1 MASWETGEPK
11 NIRGPFPRFPLSSFL
26 PSLLFFALF
35 CCCGRAIPPSPERP
49 GPSLE
54 RLDPT
59 DFPAFLDDLDRASL
73 KTAVAQSLSAL
84 RPKHG
89 TESIAFGK
97 ERVPVARV
105 RDSLTAFL
113 ALLET
118 HTDLRPAL
126 ARDFAVYRVTALV
139 LFTGYYEPVLNGS
152 PVRTARYRYPL
163 YRRPDDLVE
172 VDGSTVS
179 PERAGEKLY
188 GRMVNG
194 KLLPYF
200 SRAEI
205 DGHGALA
212 GKQYELIWVDDPVA
226 CFFLHIQG
234 SGQIQLPDG
243 KRVRVGY
250 AGTNGQ
256 PYQSIGKLLL
266 DQGKLHLGETSAL
279 AIRRYLQAHPDEQDT
294 IFFHNQ
300 RYIFFQFASDGP
312 RGSLGIPLT
321 AGRSLATDAKIYPP
335 GALGF
340 IHSRKPVVGQ
350 QEQVSW
356 QEFSRFV
363 LLQDSGA
370 AISGWGR
377 ADLFWGN
384 GVEIE
389 AGYMAQE
396 GELYLLVKKP

>member
-1 MASWETGEPK
+1 LASWGTGEPK
-11 NIRGPFPRFPLSSFL
+11 NIREPFPRFPLSPFL
-26 PSLLFFALF
+26 PFLLLFALF
-35 CCCGRAIPPSPERP
+35 CCCGRTIPPSPERP

-54 RLDPT
+54 RLDPAT
-59 DFPAFLDDLDRASL
+59 FPAFFDDLDRASL
-73 KTAVAQSLSAL
+73 KTAVAQSLAAL
-84 RPKHG
+84 RPKNG
-89 TESIAFGK
+89 TESIAFDK

-118 HTDLRPAL
+118 NTDLRPAL
-126 ARDFAVYRVTALV
+126 ARDFDVYRVTASI

-152 PVRTARYRYPL
+152 LVRTARYHYPL

-172 VDGSTVS
+172 VNVS
-179 PERAGEKLY
+179 ASSSEGAGEKRY

-205 DGHGALA
+205 DGQGALA
-212 GKQYELIWVDDPVA
+212 GKQYELVWVADPVA
-226 CFFLHIQG
+226 RFFLHIQG

-250 AGTNGQ
+250 AGTNGK

-266 DQGKLHLGETSAL
+266 DQGKLHPGETSAL
-279 AIRRYLQAHPDEQDT
+279 AIRRYLQAHPDEQDA

-300 RYIFFQFASDGP
+300 RYVFFQFASDGP
-312 RGSLGIPLT
+312 RGSLGVPLT
-321 AGRSLATDAKIYPP
+321 AGRSLATDPKIYPP

-340 IHSRKPVVGQ
+340 IHSRRPVVGQ
-350 QEQVSW
+350 HEQVAW

-377 ADLFWGN
+377 ADLFWGS
-384 GVEIE
+384 GAEIE

>member
-1 MASWETGEPK
+1 MNRKIFAS
-11 NIRGPFPRFPLSSFL
+11 RFPVSPVL
-26 PSLLFFALF
+26 PFLLFFALF
-35 CCCGRAIPPSPERP
+35 CCCGRTLPPSPERL

-59 DFPAFLDDLDRASL
+59 TFPTFLDDLDRASL
-73 KTAVAQSLSAL
+73 KTAIAQSLAAL
-84 RPKHG
+84 RPKNG
-89 TESIAFGK
+89 AESIAFGK

-113 ALLET
+113 ALLEL
-118 HTDLRPAL
+118 HTDLRLAL
-126 ARDFAVYRVTALV
+126 ARDFAVYRVTAPV

-152 PVRTARYRYPL
+152 LVRTARYRYPL

-172 VDGSTVS
+172 VNAPASLAEG
-179 PERAGEKLY
+179 AGEKRY

-194 KLLPYF
+194 KPLPYF

-205 DGHGALA
+205 DGQGALV
-212 GKQYELIWVDDPVA
+212 GKRYELVWVDDPVA
-226 CFFLHIQG
+226 RFFLHIQG
-234 SGQIQLPDG
+234 SGQIHLPDG
-243 KRVRVGY
+243 KRLRVGY

-266 DQGKLHLGETSAL
+266 DQGKLHPGETSAL
-279 AIRRYLQAHPDEQDT
+279 AIRRYLQAHPDEQDA

-300 RYIFFQFASDGP
+300 RYVFFQFASDGP
-312 RGSLGIPLT
+312 RGSLGVPLT
-321 AGRSLATDAKIYPP
+321 AGRSLATDPKIYPP

-340 IHSRKPVVGQ
+340 IHGRRPVIGQ
-350 QEQVSW
+350 HEEVTW

-363 LLQDSGA
+363 LFQDTGA

-377 ADLFWGN
+377 ADLFWGS
-384 GVEIE
+384 GSESE